1 MIIIKIIGITWL
13 LTHYNDFIEEFNQV
27 LKRPKT
33 IILIPKKILSCMMC
47 CSFWVTLILTKDIY
61 FSGFISMLF
70 YLLDK
75 YLIKT
80 DIEL

>member
-1 MIIIKIIGITWL
+1 MIIDIIGITWL
-13 LTHYNDFIEEFNQV
+13 LIHYNDFIEEFNHI

-47 CSFWVTLILTKDIY
+47 TSFWVTLIMTGDICL
-61 FSGFISMLF
+61 SGFISMLF

-75 YLIKT
+75 HLIKT

>member
-1 MIIIKIIGITWL
+1 MMIIDIIGITWL
-13 LTHYNDFIEEFNQV
+13 LIHYNDFIEEFNQV
-27 LKRPKT
+27 LKRPKR

-47 CSFWVTLILTKDIY
+47 TSFWVTLILTKDICL
-61 FSGFISMLF
+61 SGFISMLF

-75 YLIKT
+75 HLIKT